1 LIQIVLQWKDK
12 RRCGSDIL
20 NDTKETPCPKMPLS
34 EAINAYEVSQDWIQP
49 LSLDLSLITALD
61 ITERERRTSCTQLD
75 QQDKA

>member
-1 LIQIVLQWKDK
+1 
-12 RRCGSDIL
+12 
-20 NDTKETPCPKMPLS
+20 MPLS